1 LIVNQIRALRQ
12 GRVALGLI
20 VLFVIAW
27 TLAIYVVPVLPF
39 VPRST
44 ADLKYSVIDKI
55 GDPLVCTGW
64 GMPNPTFAPYQEY
77 PHILAD
83 VPTYLAILRRER
95 LPTGPLTADQIVTV
109 YREWLKLNAVELQ
122 GQGGSYDFKLFPGLG
137 GPSEALRNEMLG
149 NVDSFGHVY
158 NVHQGSGIG
167 ACPICLAGNSPIS
180 TPTGPL
186 AVSTIRT
193 GMLVWSTAT
202 DGRLEDAVVLETI
215 SRLDAPGS
223 RLIHLVL
230 ADGRELTASPSHR
243 IGDGR
248 ALGSLRIG
256 DQVDGNRIANIEV
269 VPDLLG
275 FTYDLLPS
283 GETGEYFVDGIL
295 VQSTLSHSAVSAGT
309 DNRS

>member
-1 LIVNQIRALRQ
+1 MANLMRALRQ
-12 GRVALGLI
+12 GRVALGLT

-44 ADLKYSVIDKI
+44 ADLKFSVIDSV

-83 VPTYLAILRRER
+83 VPTYLAILRRVR
-95 LPTGPLTADQIVTV
+95 LPTGPLRADQIVTV

-122 GQGGSYDFKLFPGLG
+122 GQGGTYDFKMFPGPD

-167 ACPICLAGNSPIS
+167 ACPI
-180 TPTGPL
+180 
-186 AVSTIRT
+186 
-193 GMLVWSTAT
+193 
-202 DGRLEDAVVLETI
+202 
-215 SRLDAPGS
+215 
-223 RLIHLVL
+223 
-230 ADGRELTASPSHR
+230 
-243 IGDGR
+243 
-248 ALGSLRIG
+248 
-256 DQVDGNRIANIEV
+256 
-269 VPDLLG
+269 
-275 FTYDLLPS
+275 
-283 GETGEYFVDGIL
+283 
-295 VQSTLSHSAVSAGT
+295 
-309 DNRS
+309 